1 MLVEVRLF
9 ANVDCG
15 WACFVVIRDPAAREK
30 KEKVIFP
37 ESNPPS
43 ETAECKHT
51 DMKSQVEGV
60 MGIKNI

>member
-1 MLVEVRLF
+1 MAGHALWSSEILLQ
-9 ANVDCG
+9 
-15 WACFVVIRDPAAREK
+15 EKK
-30 KEKVIFP
+30 KEKVIFL